1 MVCIGVG
8 IAIPSK
14 RDEKAWAAIRKMLG
28 ERRRANEQREF
39 EELVR
44 RKHDLEQQIERLKS
58 LPANLGRTKTIRQL
72 RKELNAL

>member
-8 IAIPSK
+8 IAIPPK
-14 RDEKAWAAIRKMLG
+14 RDEKAWDALRKMIG

-44 RKHDLEQQIERLKS
+44 QKHDLEQQIERLES
-58 LPANLGRTKTIRQL
+58 LPTNPGRTKTIRQL
-72 RKELNAL
+72 RKQLNAL